1 MPVFVVYRDA
11 AVDGF
16 AGQHRITS
24 VHATQAAA
32 NTAAVSGTTTAR
44 TGSLAN
50 DNIDPGWFLNVS
62 AGTAAESL
70 TETQAQQRR
79 TELEELLRT
88 SLAQWPL
95 TAAAHYNAGDRKVAQ
110 ECRNLY
116 SKCLSA
122 MKTDANLTN
131 DSRYD
136 IIKGVVQTAPLDAL
150 RRIFDNAGWTAYLTE
165 GGANAAN
172 FADFASGG
180 GPQAQSTIQLAA
192 KPLEE
197 DVESY
202 AV

>member
-1 MPVFVVYRDA
+1 MPVFIVYRNA

-44 TGSLAN
+44 TGSLAD
-50 DNIDPGWFLNVS
+50 DNIDPGWFLNLS
-62 AGTAAESL
+62 AGTAAQSL

-79 TELEELLRT
+79 TELEGLLRT
-88 SLAQWPL
+88 SLSQWPL

-122 MKTDANLTN
+122 MKEDGNLTN
-131 DSRYD
+131 DSRFD
-136 IIKGVVQTAPLDAL
+136 ILKGVVQTTPRDAL

-165 GGANAAN
+165 GGASASV

-180 GPQAQSTIQLAA
+180 TPQAQSAVQMAA

-197 DVESY
+197 AVEDYS
-202 AV
+202 